1 MLRDN
6 SEPELLAT
14 VSYYKAQ
21 FFLISLLWK
30 MKHSI

>member
-14 VSYYKAQ
+14 MLTMSYYKAQ
-21 FFLISLLWK
+21 FFLISLL
-30 MKHSI
+30 